1 MERVST
7 LCIKVLGT
15 VFSGGVVMDRY
26 LGLLSICLCLLFMLG
41 CAIVAKQEWSENYAS
56 IAGVRATNAK
66 MIDGNIRTFG
76 ETAFREG
83 SQDTFGPAPTSQA
96 VVLLPDR
103 KVIRRV
109 VIHSDNLKKFT
120 VYADKGNEDWHIVK
134 EINNVTSNP
143 IEMSVNAPFL
153 TDKIRIRVL
162 GTTDDAA
169 LRRGQR
175 RRNFWASGNRRA
187 AAKIYEIELYGY
199 QAATGAGTAK
209 AEVSEDQSE
218 DELDQLLK

>member
-1 MERVST
+1 
-7 LCIKVLGT
+7 
-15 VFSGGVVMDRY
+15 MDRY
-26 LGLLSICLCLLFMLG
+26 LRLLSICLCFLFILG

-56 IAGVRATNAK
+56 IEGVRATNAR

-96 VVLLPDR
+96 VVMLPER

-120 VYADKGNEDWHIVK
+120 VYADKGSEDWQVIK
-134 EINNVTSNP
+134 EVNNVTSSP
-143 IEMSVNAPFL
+143 IDLSVNAPFP
-153 TDKIRIRVL
+153 TDKIRLRVL

-199 QAATGAGTAK
+199 QAATAAHTKETEGA
-209 AEVSEDQSE
+209 EDPQES
-218 DELDQLLK
+218 ELDLLLK

>member
-1 MERVST
+1 MNHDLR
-7 LCIKVLGT
+7 
-15 VFSGGVVMDRY
+15 
-26 LGLLSICLCLLFMLG
+26 LLPICLCFLVMLG
-41 CAIVAKQEWSENYAS
+41 CGIVAKQEWSQNYAL
-56 IAGVRATNAK
+56 IEGVSATNAK

-83 SQDTFGPAPTSQA
+83 SQDTFGTSPTSQA
-96 VVLLPDR
+96 VVMLPES

-120 VYADKGNEDWHIVK
+120 VYADKGSEDWKVVK
-134 EINNVTSNP
+134 EVNNVTSNP
-143 IEMSVNAPFL
+143 IDLSLNAPFP
-153 TDKIRIRVL
+153 TDKVRIRVL

-187 AAKIYEIELYGY
+187 PAKIYEIELYGY
-199 QAATGAGTAK
+199 QSTTVVGAEG
-209 AEVSEDQSE
+209 AEDRQES
-218 DELDQLLK
+218 ELDQLLK

>member
-1 MERVST
+1 
-7 LCIKVLGT
+7 
-15 VFSGGVVMDRY
+15 MDRY
-26 LGLLSICLCLLFMLG
+26 LGLLSICLCFIFVLG
-41 CAIVAKQEWSENYAS
+41 CALVAKQEWSENYTS

-83 SQDTFGPAPTSQA
+83 SEQDTFGPAPTSQA
-96 VVLLPDR
+96 VVLLPER

-120 VYADKGNEDWHIVK
+120 VYADKGSADWEIIK
-134 EINNVTSNP
+134 EVNNVTSNP
-143 IEMSVNAPFL
+143 IDLSVNAPFP

-162 GTTDDAA
+162 GTTDDAS

-187 AAKIYEIELYGY
+187 PAKIYEIELYGY
-199 QAATGAGTAK
+199 QSATAAD
-209 AEVSEDQSE
+209 AEEPMGSQDQSE
-218 DELDQLLK
+218 AELDQLLQ

>member
-1 MERVST
+1 MN
-7 LCIKVLGT
+7 
-15 VFSGGVVMDRY
+15 RY
-26 LGLLSICLCLLFMLG
+26 LGLLSICLYCLALLG

-56 IAGVRATNAK
+56 ITGVRATNAR

-83 SQDTFGPAPTSQA
+83 SQDSFGPAPTSQA
-96 VVLLPDR
+96 IVMLPER

-120 VYADKGNEDWHIVK
+120 VYADKGSEDWQVVK
-134 EINNVTSNP
+134 EVNNVTSNP
-143 IEMSVNAPFL
+143 IDLSVNAPFP
-153 TDKIRIRVL
+153 TDKIRVRVL
-162 GTTDDAA
+162 GTTDDAS

-187 AAKIYEIELYGY
+187 PAKIYEIELYGY
-199 QAATGAGTAK
+199 QSATAAD
-209 AEVSEDQSE
+209 AEEPMGSQDQSE
-218 DELDQLLK
+218 AELDLLLK

>member
-1 MERVST
+1 MN
-7 LCIKVLGT
+7 
-15 VFSGGVVMDRY
+15 RY
-26 LGLLSICLCLLFMLG
+26 LGSLSVCLYLLSLFG
-41 CAIVAKQEWSENYAS
+41 CALVAKQEWSNNYAS
-56 IAGVRATNAK
+56 IEGVRATNAR

-83 SQDTFGPAPTSQA
+83 AQDTFGPAPTSQA
-96 VVLLPDR
+96 VVMLPER

-120 VYADKGNEDWHIVK
+120 VYADKGREDWEVIK
-134 EINNVTSNP
+134 EVNNVTSNP
-143 IEMSVNAPFL
+143 IDLSVNAPFP

-162 GTTDDAA
+162 GTTDDAS

-187 AAKIYEIELYGY
+187 PAKIYEIELYGY
-199 QAATGAGTAK
+199 QSATAAD
-209 AEVSEDQSE
+209 AEEPMGSQDQSE
-218 DELDQLLK
+218 AELDQLLK

>member
-1 MERVST
+1 M
-7 LCIKVLGT
+7 G
-15 VFSGGVVMDRY
+15 RY
-26 LGLLSICLCLLFMLG
+26 LGLLSTYLYLLFILG
-41 CAIVAKQEWSENYAS
+41 CGIVGKQEWSDNYAS
-56 IAGVRATNAK
+56 IEGVRATNAR

-83 SQDTFGPAPTSQA
+83 SQDNFGPAPTSQA
-96 VVLLPDR
+96 IVMLPER

-120 VYADKGNEDWHIVK
+120 VYADKGSEDWQVIK
-134 EINNVTSNP
+134 EVNNVTSSP
-143 IEMSVNAPFL
+143 IDLSVNAPFP
-153 TDKIRIRVL
+153 TDKIRLRVL

-187 AAKIYEIELYGY
+187 PAKIYEIELYGY
-199 QAATGAGTAK
+199 QSATAAD
-209 AEVSEDQSE
+209 AEEPMGSQDQSE
-218 DELDQLLK
+218 AELDLLLK

>member
-1 MERVST
+1 M
-7 LCIKVLGT
+7 G
-15 VFSGGVVMDRY
+15 RY
-26 LGLLSICLCLLFMLG
+26 LGLLSICSYFLFMLG

-56 IAGVRATNAK
+56 IEGVRATNAR

-96 VVLLPDR
+96 VVMLPER
-103 KVIRRV
+103 KVIRRI

-120 VYADKGNEDWHIVK
+120 VFAAKGSEDWQVIK
-134 EINNVTSNP
+134 EVNNVASSP
-143 IEMSVNAPFL
+143 IDLSVNAPFP
-153 TDKIRIRVL
+153 TDKIRLRVL

-175 RRNFWASGNRRA
+175 RRNFWASSNRRA
-187 AAKIYEIELYGY
+187 PAKIYEIELYGY
-199 QAATGAGTAK
+199 QSAVAAR
-209 AEVSEDQSE
+209 AEEAEGSEDPQES
-218 DELDQLLK
+218 ELDLLLK